1 MLKKIPPALLTRGI
15 DLLNKNQFES
25 AMRVFELYPDDPAC
39 QARMAEII
47 YQDDGRVDRES
58 VAFSLYKQAA
68 EQEYVD
74 AFFFLAYF
82 YECGIGVEVSLE
94 HAKHWYLKCIDLD
107 VPNGL
112 LRLGN
117 IYLLSKDGKSDWVQA
132 YRYFYLSYVTT
143 GSSRALEM
151 MNDALYC
158 MTRSEHE
165 QALSLADDWI
175 ESRYKLHIKCLDQDV
190 DKVLRTEEEFKFVTG
205 NCEASLTFSQ
215 TKQVLGM
222 LKSKQFDAATGIL
235 QAYIEDALGQFLLGM
250 VNYVD
255 KSRPSGR
262 RDAIPF
268 FKAAASKGCPLAFFR
283 LGYCF
288 AEGDGVAANV
298 ADSIVWYLKAA
309 ELGDSVAQYNLAQL
323 HYRCVELPRDYISAY
338 KWFFLSH
345 AHGCSAAEHQLFGL
359 TNKMSDVDQDESW
372 AAVRMCVEKISE
384 IKIEHRHPDHGRY
397 FGKSIGREG

>member
-1 MLKKIPPALLTRGI
+1 MLKKIPPVLLTRGI

-25 AMRVFELYPDDPAC
+25 AMQVFELYPDDPAC

-47 YQDDGRVDRES
+47 YQDDGRPDRES

-68 EQEYVD
+68 EQGYID

-94 HAKHWYLKCIDLD
+94 QAKHWYLKCIDLD
-107 VPNGL
+107 APNGL

-117 IYLLSKDGKSDWVQA
+117 IYLLGKDGKSDWVQA
-132 YRYFYLSYVTT
+132 YRYFYLSFVAT
-143 GSSRALEM
+143 GSSKALVM

-175 ESRYKLHIKCLDQDV
+175 ESRYKLHIKGLDQDV
-190 DKVLRTEEEFKFVTG
+190 DMFLRTQDDFKFVTG
-205 NCEASLTFSQ
+205 NCETSLTFMQ

-222 LKSKQFDAATGIL
+222 LNNKKFDAATEIL
-235 QAYIEDALGQFLLGM
+235 HAYIEDALGQFLLGL

-255 KSRPSGR
+255 KSRYSGR
-262 RDAIPF
+262 RDAIAF

-288 AEGDGVAANV
+288 AEGDGIAVNV
-298 ADSIVWYLKAA
+298 AHSIGWYLKAA

-323 HYRCVELPRDYISAY
+323 HYRCVELPRDYISSY

-345 AHGCSAAEHQLFGL
+345 AHGCSAAERQIIGL
-359 TNKMSDVDQDESW
+359 INKMSQADQDDSW
-372 AAVRMCVEKISE
+372 AAVEICVEKIYE
-384 IKIEHRHPDHGRY
+384 TKVEHRHPDHGRY
-397 FGKSIGREG
+397 FGKTNSR

>member
-15 DLLNKNQFES
+15 DLLNTNQFES

-47 YQDDGRVDRES
+47 YQDDGRPDRES
-58 VAFSLYKQAA
+58 IAFSLYKQAA
-68 EQEYVD
+68 ENGHAD

-82 YECGIGVEVSLE
+82 YECGIGVEVSIE
-94 HAKHWYLKCIDLD
+94 RAKHWYLKCIDLD
-107 VPNGL
+107 EPNGM

-117 IYLLSKDGKSDWVQA
+117 IYLLSNDGKSDWVQA
-132 YRYFYLSYVTT
+132 YRYFYLSYIAT

-151 MNDALYC
+151 MNNALYC

-175 ESRYKLHIKCLDQDV
+175 EARYKLHIKGLDQDV
-190 DKVLRTEEEFKFVTG
+190 DKFLRTEDDFIFVTG
-205 NCEASLTFSQ
+205 NCETSLTFMQ

-222 LKSKQFDAATGIL
+222 LKNQQFDPATEIL
-235 QAYIEDALGQFLLGM
+235 EAYIEDGLGQFLLGLL
-250 VNYVD
+250 NYVD
-255 KSRPSGR
+255 KSRHSGKS
-262 RDAIPF
+262 DAIPF
-268 FKAAASKGCPLAFFR
+268 FKAAASRGCPLAFFR

-288 AEGDGVAANV
+288 AEGDGVAVNV
-298 ADSIVWYLKAA
+298 ADSIFWYLKAA

-338 KWFFLSH
+338 KWFFMSH
-345 AHGCSAAEHQLFGL
+345 AHGCNAAERQIIGL
-359 TNKMSDVDQDESW
+359 INKMSQADHDEAW
-372 AAVRMCVEKISE
+372 AAAEICVEKICE
-384 IKIEHRHPDHGRY
+384 TKVEHRHPDHGRY
-397 FGKSIGREG
+397 FGKTNNRDE